1 MNNQEHSIQPIF
13 QPIVIFL
20 TRALTSLM
28 STVNPFSAEAPVHM
42 NERLQFTRVPGT
54 KGGILAV
61 FLRPLSDVWATV
73 IATALA
79 SIAELR
85 NQISH
90 SALNIFPR

>member
-1 MNNQEHSIQPIF
+1 MYFSSHCDIF
-13 QPIVIFL
+13 YIDFDNVH
-20 TRALTSLM
+20 
-28 STVNPFSAEAPVHM
+28 PFSAQARVHM

-61 FLRPLSDVWATV
+61 FLRPPLSDVWATV
-73 IATALA
+73 IATAPA
-79 SIAELR
+79 SIVELR